1 MRTLVVC
8 LALTLPT
15 FTAASAGSHTAK
27 IEKPRANA
35 RIVATPLESTPE
47 PVPAPC
53 ETGCHIHKQRVA
65 VRWLHTRVLKRS
77 LQAYLPKPR
86 SARLSWRAAQ
96 VRHELA
102 FWKKKDARS
111 KSLARVPLA
120 RRIPRWSAWQCI
132 ARYESMKDWRSTG
145 GTYWGGLQMDT
156 TFMHTYG
163 EDMIERHHGGLAN
176 TWTAVEQ
183 IVVANRA
190 WRTRGF
196 QPWPVT
202 SRICGLR

>member
-8 LALTLPT
+8 LALTMPAIG
-15 FTAASAGSHTAK
+15 AASAGSHTTRTL
-27 IEKPRANA
+27 KPRATA
-35 RIVATPLESTPE
+35 RLVRTPAAVAAK
-47 PVPAPC
+47 PAC
-53 ETGCHIHKQRVA
+53 RAGCHIHKQRAA
-65 VRWLHTRVLKRS
+65 VRWLHKRVVKRS

-86 SARLSWRAAQ
+86 STRLSWRAAQ

-102 FWKKKDARS
+102 FWKKKDART
-111 KSLARVPLA
+111 KTQARVPLA
-120 RRIPRWSAWQCI
+120 RRIPRWGAWQCI
-132 ARYESMKDWRSTG
+132 ARYESMKDWRATG

-163 EDMIERHHGGLAN
+163 ADMIRRHHGGLAN
-176 TWTAVEQ
+176 TWTSVEQ

-190 WRTRGF
+190 WQTRGF